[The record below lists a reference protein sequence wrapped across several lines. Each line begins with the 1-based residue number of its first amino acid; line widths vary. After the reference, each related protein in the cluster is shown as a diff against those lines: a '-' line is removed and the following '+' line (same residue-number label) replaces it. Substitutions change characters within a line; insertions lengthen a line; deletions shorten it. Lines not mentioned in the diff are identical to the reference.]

1 MNYKDF
7 YKKANEQILEALSSL
22 WFKGLPKEQAF
33 FRELVGKKEP
43 LMAEP
48 VFQTIF
54 PWKQSIHSMAE
65 HSSSLGLLDADFVD
79 ALDRVGDEDL
89 RFPKDRHPYIHQ
101 SESWEMMLK
110 KHKTV
115 AVTSGTGSG
124 KTECFMIPVLQD
136 LYRNKK
142 NALDKGVQAIFLYP
156 LNALM
161 DDQQTR
167 IDAWCRELG
176 IRYAIY
182 NGDTEENAY
191 NTAAAQRYYPRI
203 MSRAEI
209 RQNPPQVLFTN
220 PTLLNYMLVRDS
232 DRSILDLSKTAG
244 ADGKSSLKWILLDEA
259 HTYTGSSAS
268 ELALQIRRILD
279 AFGADIKDVNFAVTS
294 ATISGSDPN
303 AIQHLKEMVASLTKK
318 DIKDIEVVGGD
329 RLIPELNAD
338 VLSSRISEIN
348 TMTSASL
355 TEQRVNDLR
364 KQIVNCPELSAS
376 EICESLLPVD
386 SSIEEKLNVIDLLS
400 EKIPGLRADGTDDA
414 LLPTRAH
421 FFIRALNGLFTCS
434 NAHCPSGEENPLGLG
449 TLTTK
454 LTLNCPDC
462 NSNML
467 EVVQCNSCG
476 GLLVVGNVD
485 KKGNYGM
492 RINSIRTE
500 TELFDDPDA
509 DDDGLGIDELSSFIY
524 GKSSSQCPRENAECV
539 HIEFDVTNATIRTS
553 DSQESLVAYS
563 VAGKTVC
570 PHCGKNLSYEDLRS
584 FCVGANYMGELISPI
599 LLDNAEQA
607 KNTQGTIHLGQKYIT
622 FTDSRQGTAKS
633 AMSSNQEV
641 ERTWIRS
648 AIYQELS
655 ERWRYDVPVGGGLTE
670 EEEEDYQLLIDA
682 VRLSPRQQQKLNELS
697 AKRCGQ
703 SVLPNPV
710 ELSWN
715 EIKASLLNSQDL
727 KNLYEHVAKAKRR
740 GHVPTGSFNRSR
752 CEDYLNALYVNQMGR
767 IPIRS
772 NSLENLGLVS
782 FVYPKLKAC
791 LPPTRFIIPGM
802 SHEELTEQW
811 RNFLKICVDYCVRE
825 SYHYIIPEGARIFSA
840 QSTFTDFLYGPECT
854 LTKKKNTK
862 GKETDVKKWPQVKHN
877 DKSGDVNQRQHRL
890 VLLLCAALGYNDRT
904 SLNEETVNELL
915 KEAWKQVRD
924 NVLVSVEQ
932 SSQETYN
939 HGYMIDLTDSNKV
952 KLSIMTRAWACPVGH
967 AMVGTTFCGFSP
979 MMSGYLNGVNFNRYK
994 VTTEPFN
1001 FNYFPYAFGK
1011 KKTDNN
1017 GTMES
1022 VSDALINEWIDE
1034 NWGEQMK
1041 KGLFSDVV
1049 RSILGNRKIYIAAEH
1064 SAQLEQ
1070 AVLKNSVEDFKKG
1083 LINILCCSTTMEMGV
1098 DISGINE
1105 VVMNTVPPKPSNYLQ
1120 RAGRAGRRSETK
1132 ALAVT
1137 FCPATPI
1144 GNESWEHPDWP
1155 MTHPTELPIVKLQSN
1170 SIIQRHINSVLFAK
1184 SAREDSIHISVRS
1197 HVSDYFEHG
1206 GGLEQFEIYLKKLIY
1221 KTDAALFTDA
1231 ESAVRRVSESTSME
1245 NISLQDC
1252 AGITLEEIQRVRDY
1266 YDSQIKSM
1274 RDAQASVVLNNS
1286 RSKYLEKKI
1295 EQYEKQPLLSYLS
1308 ENGFL
1313 PSAGMPIGLVE
1324 FIPSYDEYAN
1334 RRNRTEEKQRS
1345 SYPTKHIAQAI
1356 SEYAPGNLVVID
1368 EWCYESAGIG
1378 PKNLYDSTT
1387 RSIIQQCSHCKF
1399 TTINNGNPMHDCPV
1413 CQHKDT
1419 MHGVMN
1425 NTPFTETVEPVSF
1438 NVDGNV
1444 APKRQFKGQK
1454 AGFITPKMLNMLP
1467 WPAKNDG
1474 SKYIIRSSEDSDFDR
1489 KPEILFFNKG
1499 AEGQGYAYCPIC
1511 GRMVSD
1517 KEDPTINP
1525 LESHKRLDR
1534 DEECDCA
1541 GHIRRNVLLTGSYQ
1555 TDFVEIKFLDENDN
1569 PVLDNVTLY
1578 SLGSILSR
1586 KLTERLG
1593 INDGEIG
1600 FGLNADYNSVFFYD
1614 YAIGGAGYSTLLREY
1629 CSDVIDDALAD
1640 LTACNCKTACTKCL
1654 IDRHTQ
1660 WNIGLL
1666 NRQSAIKWL
1675 QMEHDSRQAPQ
1686 EAINLFGSANTLTS
1700 DISTEIIRISNS
1712 QDIASVYLF
1721 ASTDIN
1727 AWDAESFKYF
1737 RLLDDLKRRGVATGV
1752 VLQNNINL
1760 NALPASVI
1768 SRVVSIL
1775 TKTEFKIASPNT
1787 GTMKPLMSVSF
1798 SDGRTS
1804 FYFGDSVKR
1813 GLNESWGD
1821 GKIYFTH
1828 AFVPV
1833 AYTSIDVY
1841 AMITNLNA
1849 GTFVKHFYLS
1859 DPQTKANDLFKYI
1872 MRHSGGQNA
1881 WDRVKTKLS
1890 GQKVRVS
1897 YTDKHL
1903 NSPLAVFILARL
1915 LRVMQ
1920 DAYNLDVDSVAI
1932 NIPDVLRDCSNGRI
1946 PEVARVFDNLTTQE
1960 QWIEDLID
1968 SELGILPDI
1977 IEGQISQHERDLVI
1991 TTLDGHTELSIFPNG
2006 GIGWGWRLNFNEVQ
2020 NAGDL
2025 CDDTINPTL
2034 YNKDGNILYTIT
2046 LTE

>member
-7 YKKANEQILEALSSL
+7 YKKANEQILEALSGL
-22 WFKGLPKEQAF
+22 WFKGLPKEQAV
-33 FRELVGKKEP
+33 FRKLVGEKEP

-54 PWKQSIHSMAE
+54 PWKQSVHSMAE
-65 HSSSLGLLDADFVD
+65 HNSMLGLLDSDFID
-79 ALDRVGDEDL
+79 ALDRVQDNSL
-89 RFPKDRHPYIHQ
+89 RFPKDRHPYVHQ
-101 SESWEMMLK
+101 SESWEMMLEK
-110 KHKTV
+110 RKTI

-136 LYRNKK
+136 LYRNKE
-142 NALDKGVQAIFLYP
+142 NGLDKGVQAIFLYP

-182 NGDTEENAY
+182 NGDTDENAY
-191 NTAAAQRYYPRI
+191 NATEAQSYYPRI
-203 MSRAEI
+203 MSREEI

-232 DRSILDLSKTAG
+232 DRPILDLSKTAG
-244 ADGKSSLKWILLDEA
+244 ANGKSSLKWILLDEA

-279 AFGADIKDVNFAVTS
+279 AFGADVNDVNFAVTS
-294 ATISGSDPN
+294 ATISGNDPE
-303 AIQHLKEMVASLTKK
+303 AVQHLKAMVASLTKK
-318 DIKDIEVVGGD
+318 DVKDIEVIGGE
-329 RLIPELNAD
+329 RLIPVLNAN
-338 VLSSRISEIN
+338 VLSSRIAEIN
-348 TMTSASL
+348 GLANASL
-355 TEQRVNDLR
+355 TEQLVDDLR
-364 KQIVNCPELSAS
+364 RSIVERPELSAG
-376 EICESLLPVD
+376 EICKELLPAD
-386 SSIEEKLNVIDLLS
+386 SSIEDKLNVIDLLS
-400 EKIPGLRADGTDDA
+400 EKVPGLRADGEDDA
-414 LLPTRAH
+414 LIPTRAH

-434 NAHCPSGEENPLGLG
+434 NGHCPSDEDNPLGLG
-449 TLTTK
+449 TLTTR

-467 EVVQCNSCG
+467 EVVQCSSCG
-476 GLLVVGNVD
+476 GLLVVGDVD
-485 KKGNYGM
+485 NKGAYGM

-500 TELFDDPDA
+500 TELFDDPDS
-509 DDDGLGIDELSSFIY
+509 DEDSLGLNQERSFIY
-524 GKSSSQCPRENAECV
+524 GKSSSECPRDNADCA
-539 HIEFDVTNATIRTS
+539 HIEFDVTSSTIRTS
-553 DSQESLVAYS
+553 RLSDSLVQYT

-599 LLDNAEQA
+599 LLENAEQA
-607 KNTQGTIHLGQKYIT
+607 RNTQATIHLGQKYIT
-622 FTDSRQGTAKS
+622 FTDSRQGTAKA

-655 ERWRYDVPVGGGLTE
+655 ERWRYNVPVGGGLTE
-670 EEEEDYQLLIDA
+670 EEEEDYQLLIGA
-682 VRLSPRQQQKLNELS
+682 ARLSPRQQQKLNDL
-697 AKRCGQ
+697 ATKRSGQ
-703 SVLPNPV
+703 VVLPDPV

-715 EIKASLLNSQDL
+715 DIKTSLLNSQDL

-740 GHVPTGSFNRSR
+740 GHVQSGLFDTSR
-752 CEDYLNALYVNQMGR
+752 IEDYLNALYINQMGR

-772 NSLENLGLVS
+772 NSLENLGLVR
-782 FVYPKLKAC
+782 FVYPRLRNC
-791 LPPTRFIIPGM
+791 MPPTQFTIPGM
-802 SHEELTEQW
+802 NRDEVTEQW

-825 SYHYIIPEGARIFSA
+825 SYHYIIPEGARVFSA
-840 QSTFTDFLYGPECT
+840 QSTYTDFLYGPECT
-854 LTKKKNTK
+854 LTKKPSAR
-862 GKETDVKKWPQVKHN
+862 GKETDVKKWPQVRHN

-890 VLLLCAALGYNDRT
+890 VLLLCAVLGYNDRT
-904 SLNEETVNELL
+904 ALNESTVNDLL

-924 NVLVSVEQ
+924 NVLVLVEH
-932 SSQETYN
+932 SAQETCN
-939 HGYMIDLTDSNKV
+939 HGYMIDLADPDKV
-952 KLSIMTRAWACPVGH
+952 KLSIMTKAWACPVGH
-967 AMVGTTFCGFSP
+967 SMVGTTFCGFSP
-979 MMSGYLNGVNFNRYK
+979 MMSGYLNRVNFNRYRIISD
-994 VTTEPFN
+994 PFN

-1011 KKTDNN
+1011 KVADNN

-1022 VSDALINEWIDE
+1022 VSAALINEWIDE
-1034 NWGEQMK
+1034 SWGEQMQ
-1041 KGLFSDVV
+1041 KGMFSDVV
-1049 RSILGNRKIYIAAEH
+1049 RSVLGNRRIYIAAEH

-1070 AVLKNSVEDFKKG
+1070 GVLKNSVEDFKKG

-1120 RAGRAGRRSETK
+1120 RAGRAGRRGESK

-1197 HVSDYFEHG
+1197 HVRDYFKQG
-1206 GGLEQFEIYLKKLIY
+1206 GGVDQFEIYLKKLIY
-1221 KTDAALFTDA
+1221 NTDPALFADA
-1231 ESAVRRVSESTSME
+1231 EVSVNKVSEGTSL
-1245 NISLQDC
+1245 NHVSLQDC
-1252 AGITLEEIQRVRDY
+1252 AGITLEEIQRVKAFY
-1266 YDSQIKSM
+1266 NSQITSM
-1274 RDAQASVVLNNS
+1274 RVAQAGYAANNS
-1286 RSKYLEKKI
+1286 RSVYLEKKI
-1295 EQYEKQPLLSYLS
+1295 EKYEQQPLLSYLS

-1324 FIPSYDEYAN
+1324 FIPSYDEY
-1334 RRNRTEEKQRS
+1334 RSPRNVSEEKERT

-1356 SEYAPGNLVVID
+1356 SEYAPGNMVVID

-1399 TTINNGNPMHDCPV
+1399 TTINNGTPMHDCPV
-1413 CQHKDT
+1413 CQQRGT
-1419 MHGVMN
+1419 MHGVLD
-1425 NTPFTETVEPVSF
+1425 NTLFTETVEPVSF

-1444 APKRQFKGQK
+1444 APKRQFRGQK

-1489 KPEILFFNKG
+1489 KPEILFFNRG
-1499 AEGQGYAYCPIC
+1499 ANNQGYAYCPVC
-1511 GRMVSD
+1511 GRMVSE
-1517 KEDPTINP
+1517 KEDSSVNP
-1525 LESHKRLDR
+1525 LDGHKRLDR
-1534 DEECDCA
+1534 DEVCDCA

-1555 TDFVEIKFLDENDN
+1555 TDFVEIKFFDANDN

-1578 SLGSILSR
+1578 SLGAIISR

-1666 NRQSAIKWL
+1666 DRQAAIRWL

-1686 EAINLFGSANTLTS
+1686 EAIDLFASVNTLTS

-1712 QDIASVYLF
+1712 QDIASLYLY
-1721 ASTDIN
+1721 ASTDISAWN
-1727 AWDAESFKYF
+1727 AETFKYF
-1737 RLLDDLKRRGVATGV
+1737 RLLDDLKRRGVRTGI

-1775 TKTEFKIASPNT
+1775 TKTEFKIASPNI
-1787 GTMKPLMSVSF
+1787 GAMKPLMSVSF

-1828 AFVPV
+1828 ALVPV

-1881 WDRVKTKLS
+1881 WDRVKTKFS

-1915 LRVMQ
+1915 LHVMQ

-1946 PEVARVFDNLTTQE
+1946 PEVARVFDNLTAQE
-1960 QWIEDLID
+1960 QWIEDIID
-1968 SELGILPDI
+1968 SELGIRPYI